1 MNPKND
7 MPAKNDDELALL
19 SVSTYTIS
27 IRKLSL
33 AFRPFNNH
41 KKCS

>member
-19 SVSTYTIS
+19 TVVPILFPSESF
-27 IRKLSL
+27 L
-33 AFRPFNNH
+33 
-41 KKCS
+41 